1 MARIKR
7 LTPQMLRKMV
17 LQEKKRVRET
27 LELGIEDV
35 EKAAAKT
42 PEVDA
47 DKQADTLE
55 KDVDFLKVLKI
66 PSYKQLSFLLSQH
79 PLTIYLFRSIT
90 HLKVVLYHQVH
101 L

>member
-66 PSYKQLSFLLSQH
+66 QERKYAVKLRRIQEAK
-79 PLTIYLFRSIT
+79 TK
-90 HLKVVLYHQVH
+90 LKKRILRK

>member
-7 LTPQMLRKMV
+7 LTPKMLRKMV

-27 LELGIEDV
+27 LELGQEEV

-47 DKQADTLE
+47 DDQANTLE

-66 PSYKQLSFLLSQH
+66 QERKYAVKLRRIQEAKVQLKKRILRKL
-79 PLTIYLFRSIT
+79 
-90 HLKVVLYHQVH
+90 
-101 L
+101 

>member
-7 LTPQMLRKMV
+7 LTPKMLRNMV

-27 LELGIEDV
+27 LELGQEEV

-47 DKQADTLE
+47 DDQANTLE

-66 PSYKQLSFLLSQH
+66 QERKCAVKLRRIQEAKVQLKKRILRKL
-79 PLTIYLFRSIT
+79 
-90 HLKVVLYHQVH
+90 
-101 L
+101 